1 MSVRV
6 ARLLFPVV
14 LATAITFACS
24 RPQSVAAGVPAA
36 NSPANV
42 CVHLDF
48 PWSEWECTDTTTAS
62 QFMNIEDADSV
73 ALVVKT
79 KAGAIRVTPI
89 SPRADAIFL
98 SKRAGDSILVRY
110 YRTIG
115 DTAKAN
121 ALGNRLRRLP

>member
-1 MSVRV
+1 MSVRT

-14 LATAITFACS
+14 LVVTIAFACS
-24 RPQSVAAGVPAA
+24 RPQSVAEGLPEA
-36 NSPANV
+36 NNPANV

-48 PWSEWECTDTTTAS
+48 PWSEWECTDTNTQN
-62 QFMNIEDADSV
+62 QFMNLADADSV
-73 ALVVKT
+73 ALVVRTKT
-79 KAGAIRVTPI
+79 GAIRVTPI